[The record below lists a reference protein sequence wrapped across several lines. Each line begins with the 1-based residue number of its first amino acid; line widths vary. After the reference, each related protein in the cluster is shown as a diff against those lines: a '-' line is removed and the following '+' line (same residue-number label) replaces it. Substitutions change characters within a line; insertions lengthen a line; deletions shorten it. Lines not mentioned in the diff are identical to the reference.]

1 MLRKSTTAIAAILAG
16 TVAMAEEDREKTF
29 QQSVYNPISEATTD
43 QVLDSTDANEVA
55 REMLNPNTPLASLTF
70 KMQHVTFK
78 GDALGGKE
86 SAMMYTF
93 QPSFPFEL
101 ANGDGIFFRP
111 AIAFTKDMPG
121 IGGGSITG
129 WSDLSF
135 DLAYGRTFDNGM
147 IGAAGIFAT
156 VPLGGKL
163 GSDQFRLGP
172 EFIVAKMSEKSVFA
186 GLFTHQWD
194 VGGKNKSKYST
205 TSVQLA
211 AAYLPGNGWSIGTAP
226 LMTYDHVADQWNVPI
241 NAQIS
246 KTLMMGKTPVQVAFT
261 VDKYVEGSDQF
272 GRDTVFGVNIT
283 PVVKN
288 IFADMFRK

>member
-1 MLRKSTTAIAAILAG
+1 MLRKSTTALAAIFAG
-16 TVAMAEEDREKTF
+16 SIAMAEDRDDTF
-29 QQSVYNPISEATTD
+29 QQSIYNPVSEATTD
-43 QVLDSTDANEVA
+43 QVLDTTDTTEMA
-55 REMLNPNTPLASLTF
+55 RELMNPNTPLATLTF
-70 KMQHVTFK
+70 KVQHVKFK
-78 GDALGGKE
+78 GNAVGAND

-93 QPSFPFEL
+93 QPSFPFTL

-111 AIAFTKDMPG
+111 AISFTKDMPG
-121 IGGGSITG
+121 VGGGNITG

-135 DLAYGRTFDNGM
+135 DLAYGRTFENGL

-172 EFIVAKMSEKSVFA
+172 EFILAKISEKSVFA

-194 VGGKNKSKYST
+194 VGGKNKQKYST
-205 TSVQLA
+205 TAVQLG

-226 LMTYDHVADQWNVPI
+226 LISYDHVGDQWNVPI
-241 NAQIS
+241 NLTVS
-246 KTLMMGKTPVQVAFT
+246 KTMMMGSTPIQVGLGI
-261 VDKYVEGSDQF
+261 DKYVEGNDQF
-272 GRDTVFGVNIT
+272 GRDTVVSLNFS